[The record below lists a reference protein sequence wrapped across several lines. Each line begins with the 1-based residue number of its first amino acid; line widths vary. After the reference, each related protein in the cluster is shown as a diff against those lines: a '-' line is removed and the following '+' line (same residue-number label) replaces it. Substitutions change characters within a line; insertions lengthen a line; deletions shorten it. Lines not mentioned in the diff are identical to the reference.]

1 MAQSKSHM
9 LPMIAI
15 SKELEKLNH
24 SITFAVA
31 SRMNT
36 DLINDGFNIST
47 IIAKS
52 LDKFYFEDII
62 REMVETMMSGAKITA
77 LTEWLKGTNALC
89 HGYLN
94 DTAHVHELAAHQF
107 DYAIVDYAPTLC
119 YSVMAYKLNL
129 PFISLGAF
137 IDPSVNRVPFN
148 PSFMPTLF
156 SSFTDKM
163 TFRERIINT
172 VRYVLLLLRP
182 SVPSFETL
190 SERYVPEKQRVSNEK
205 IKQMSLMY
213 IADNDMLLEFP
224 HPVPSNV
231 VMCGGLAAA
240 PAIKLPDKLND
251 FVENSSDGIVVVSY
265 GSIIKTLPSETL
277 SKMIEAFNMVTNLNF
292 VVATGKEVMN
302 VKNVLMLPWIPQ
314 NDVLGHSKTKLFITH
329 GGKSSVFEALHH
341 GIPMIV
347 FPIGVD
353 QPANA
358 AVITAKHYGITMDF
372 YHFTIQ
378 DLVKNIRNI
387 AFNDQFKSNI
397 MRASTIFHSRPQTPS
412 ERAAYW
418 INLVTNMG
426 NEHFR
431 HSSLDMPWYS
441 FYLVDVLITFITIG
455 LSSVICLQWIC
466 CRAKRKHKQE

>member
-24 SITFAVA
+24 SVTFAVA

-52 LDKFYFEDII
+52 LDQFYFEDII

-77 LTEWLKGTNALC
+77 LADWLKGTNALC

-94 DTAHVHELAAHQF
+94 DTAHVQELAAQHF
-107 DYAIVDYAPTLC
+107 NYAIVDYAPTLC
-119 YSVMAYKLNL
+119 FSVMAYKLNL

-156 SSFTDKM
+156 SSFNDKM
-163 TFRERIINT
+163 TFLERIINT
-172 VRYVLLLLRP
+172 VRYLILLLRP
-182 SVPSFETL
+182 SVPSFENL
-190 SERYVPEKQRVSNEK
+190 SERYVPEKQSVSNEK

-231 VMCGGLAAA
+231 IMCGGLAATS
-240 PAIKLPDKLND
+240 AIQLPKKLND
-251 FVENSSDGIVVVSY
+251 FVGNSSDGIVVVSF
-265 GSIIKTLPSETL
+265 GSIIKTLPTKTL
-277 SKMIEAFNMVTNLNF
+277 SKMLEAFNMVTNLNF
-292 VVATGKEVMN
+292 VVATGKEVKHM
-302 VKNVLMLPWIPQ
+302 KNILMLPWIPQ
-314 NDVLGHSKTKLFITH
+314 NDLLGHSKTKLFITH

-358 AVITAKHYGITMDF
+358 AVITSKHYGLTMDF

-378 DLVKNIRNI
+378 NLVENIRNI
-387 AFNDQFKSNI
+387 AVKGQFKSNI
-397 MRASTIFHSRPQTPS
+397 TRASAIFHSRPQTPP

-418 INLVTNMG
+418 INLVTKYG

-431 HSSLDMPWYS
+431 HSSLDMHWYS
-441 FYLVDVLITFITIG
+441 FYLIDIIITFITIG
-455 LSSVICLQWIC
+455 FSSVICLQWMC
-466 CRAKRKHKQE
+466 CRVKRKHKQE